1 MREKLIDE
9 IRSELDR
16 LSVRSYAERQ
26 SIYADP
32 KQLRHLRQLLSRAA
46 ALQAEGV
53 ADFSRCVYD
62 MAPGSSR
69 LAQLT
74 SEL

>member
-26 SIYADP
+26 SIYADQ

-46 ALQAEGV
+46 ALHSDAL

-62 MAPGSSR
+62 VAPSSSR